1 MSRDETVLRNIE
13 VRLLTVFLLVLV
25 VLGLRVEHF
34 LEESLHFR
42 SGSLEG
48 FVLAKM
54 TRDAMARWVSRHD
67 G

>member
-1 MSRDETVLRNIE
+1 MSRHETAFGDIE
-13 VRLLTVFLLVLV
+13 VRLLTIFLLVLV

-54 TRDAMARWVSRHD
+54 SRDAMARWVSRHD